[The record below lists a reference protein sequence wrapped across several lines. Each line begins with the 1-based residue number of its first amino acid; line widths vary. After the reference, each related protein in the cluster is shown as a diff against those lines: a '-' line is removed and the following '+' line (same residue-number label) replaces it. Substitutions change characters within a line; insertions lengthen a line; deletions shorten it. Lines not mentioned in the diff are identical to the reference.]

1 MEFFI
6 LRWWVWFHV
15 VVAYQAASATTL
27 LQDALKA
34 SPVCLLTMLDPWKTS
49 MMARYST
56 CPGHENLLI
65 LN

>member
-1 MEFFI
+1 
-6 LRWWVWFHV
+6 

-34 SPVCLLTMLDPWKTS
+34 SPVCLLTTLDPWKTS
-49 MMARYST
+49 VMARYST
-56 CPGHENLLI
+56 YPGRKTLLI